1 MMNGSF
7 TRLLVDIGYGVAVA
21 WTIVSEVSA
30 CESTKAGLKQV
41 EMRPSGEA
49 A

>member
-1 MMNGSF
+1 MNGSF
-7 TRLLVDIGYGVAVA
+7 TRLLVDIGCGVAVA
-21 WTIVSEVSA
+21 FEIVSEVSA
-30 CESTKAGLKQV
+30 CESSVVGLRPV